1 MYRKRNKDKLQT
13 RRWEQEN
20 CQMTDVVQFPKPKRV
35 VTRERNATENPAKSG
50 NDPVTSANGDM
61 LVTRGDPFC
70 SVLWGLR
77 RNLEPLCGSGVAQN
91 RFTSIDEVV

>member
-1 MYRKRNKDKLQT
+1 
-13 RRWEQEN
+13 
-20 CQMTDVVQFPKPKRV
+20 MTDVVQFPKPKRV

-91 RFTSIDEVV
+91 RFTSDEVV